1 MTTAQILA
9 YPAHNRNGGVLV
21 DRVTE
26 LRRERDEAIAA
37 AAYLQQQL
45 EVMAVELDAER
56 AHRPKPRPR
65 APWGPVVLA
74 AIVGAC
80 AVIGLKG
87 FGW

>member
-1 MTTAQILA
+1 MTTAQILT
-9 YPAHNRNGGVLV
+9 YPTHSRNGGALV

-45 EVMAVELDAER
+45 DDMAVELDAER
-56 AHRPKPRPR
+56 AHRPKPR

-80 AVIGLKG
+80 VVIGLHG
-87 FGW
+87 VFG

>member
-9 YPAHNRNGGVLV
+9 YPTHSRNGGVLV
-21 DRVTE
+21 DHAAE

-45 EVMAVELDAER
+45 EDMALELDAER
-56 AHRPKPRPR
+56 AHRPAPR

-80 AVIGLKG
+80 VVIGLKG

>member
-9 YPAHNRNGGVLV
+9 YPTHSRNGGVLV

-26 LRRERDEAIAA
+26 LRSERDEAIAA

-45 EVMAVELDAER
+45 DDMAVELDVER
-56 AHRPKPRPR
+56 AHRPKS
-65 APWGPVVLA
+65 WGPVVLA